1 MKVILEQKLKEAD
14 DLITK
19 VEKSL
24 KKAPEGSL
32 IKLLPCL

>member
-1 MKVILEQKLKEAD
+1 MKEILEQKLKEAD

-24 KKAPEGSL
+24 NSFLAKPFKTGFL
-32 IKLLPCL
+32 